1 MQKTK
6 LKGLIKQYTIDGQ
19 LKFIDSEEYQL
30 VSRGKKV
37 TGVVGLFEV
46 YNTGEQI
53 EATINFDD
61 NELDNHI
68 K

>member
-1 MQKTK
+1 MGRNRF
-6 LKGLIKQYTIDGQ
+6 KGLIRQYTIFGQ
-19 LKFIDSEEYQL
+19 LKFIETEEYKL

-53 EATINFDD
+53 EATIDFDD
-61 NELDNHI
+61 NELTKHY
-68 K
+68 